1 VSGLDYTGYV
11 VQAASGMTTPPAD
24 EQLRA
29 LGRAIQRM
37 RRERE
42 LSQEAVAGAAGLHPN
57 QVGRLERGTA
67 DVYTS
72 TMLRVV
78 AGMGASLSDVARAYE
93 ERLPKP
99 S

>member
-1 VSGLDYTGYV
+1 
-11 VQAASGMTTPPAD
+11 MTTLPPD

-29 LGRAIQRM
+29 LGRTIRSI
-37 RRERE
+37 RRERD
-42 LSQEAVAGAAGLHPN
+42 LSQEAVAGAAGVHPN

-78 AGMGASLSDVARAYE
+78 AGLGVSLSDVARAYE
-93 ERLPKP
+93 EQPAER
-99 S
+99 

>member
-1 VSGLDYTGYV
+1 
-11 VQAASGMTTPPAD
+11 MPPPD

-29 LGRAIQRM
+29 FGRTIRRI
-37 RRERE
+37 RRERD
-42 LSQEAVAGAAGLHPN
+42 LSQEAVAASAGVHPN

-78 AGMGASLSDVARAYE
+78 AGLGVPLSEVARAYE
-93 ERLPKP
+93 ERLDER
-99 S
+99 

>member
-1 VSGLDYTGYV
+1 
-11 VQAASGMTTPPAD
+11 MTMPPPD

-29 LGRAIQRM
+29 LGQTIRRI
-37 RRERE
+37 RRERD
-42 LSQEAVAGAAGLHPN
+42 LSQEAVADAAGVHLN

-78 AGMGASLSDVARAYE
+78 AGLGVSLSEVARAYE
-93 ERLPKP
+93 QRADER
-99 S
+99 

>member
-1 VSGLDYTGYV
+1 
-11 VQAASGMTTPPAD
+11 MPMPPPD
-24 EQLRA
+24 EQLRE
-29 LGRAIQRM
+29 LGRTIRRM

-42 LSQEAVAGAAGLHPN
+42 LSQEAVADAAGVHPN

-72 TMLRVV
+72 TMLRIV
-78 AGMGASLSDVARAYE
+78 AGLGVPLSEVARAYE
-93 ERLPKP
+93 ERLGER